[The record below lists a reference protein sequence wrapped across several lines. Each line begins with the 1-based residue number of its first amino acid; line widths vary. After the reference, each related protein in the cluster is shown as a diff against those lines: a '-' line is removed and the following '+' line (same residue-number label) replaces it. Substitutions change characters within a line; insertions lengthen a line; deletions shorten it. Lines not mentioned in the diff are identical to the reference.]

1 MLIIP
6 QNEINREK
14 YFPYRFYI
22 SLQTSGV
29 LICMVIPVHLLVN
42 LKRIL

>member
-6 QNEINREK
+6 QNENK
-14 YFPYRFYI
+14 QGSFPYRFYI
-22 SLQTSGV
+22 SLQISGV